1 MKSVITPCTEC
12 GIKIELAADQAKLKV
27 TCPHCGMA
35 WDWINPYYSYLINIK
50 ESQQNRTEISNQLA
64 APKGI
69 LTKKILEVR
78 TGEELKQA
86 LKSRPDEILILDE
99 DLATRL
105 RAIKYIKSLGPLAI
119 AAVIAAIPL
128 AVSTGGSSA
137 VVLGFAAPTAIASTT
152 SIVALCAAIGGTIVI
167 SIFTDWEEVEIAG
180 VLKLKRKTK

>member
-1 MKSVITPCTEC
+1 M
-12 GIKIELAADQAKLKV
+12 
-27 TCPHCGMA
+27 
-35 WDWINPYYSYLINIK
+35 
-50 ESQQNRTEISNQLA
+50 
-64 APKGI
+64 
-69 LTKKILEVR
+69 EVR